1 MKIKIIC
8 DDDNKLVCFNKMLK
22 KELLRKQ
29 INKVYRV
36 KFGAKDC
43 NKFDICLI
51 ISNELEFVYK
61 NSFNYTKDKI
71 ANRKVVILT
80 SNLRSANI
88 IGCLNI
94 TPYVYYIK
102 TNINCI
108 ISKIIK
114 IYEKNTNNLYNKV
127 PEKKIVKRNLT
138 V

>member
-1 MKIKIIC
+1 MKLKIIC
-8 DDDNKLVCFNKMLK
+8 DNNNQLICFNKMLK
-22 KELLRKQ
+22 KELLKKQ
-29 INKVYRV
+29 INKVCRV
-36 KFGAKDC
+36 KFVAKDC

-61 NSFNYTKDKI
+61 NSYEYTKEKI
-71 ANRKVVILT
+71 SKSKVVILT

-102 TNINCI
+102 TNINSI

-114 IYEKNTNNLYNKV
+114 IYEKNTNNLYCKV